1 MLAGADLSGPRIAFY
16 AAVATMLP
24 IVMLALGFQLRA
36 REILWQ
42 GGRLGKKT
50 ALLVLLLGAIWVLEM
65 GWAEINAL
73 FSLADDRNE
82 SYKWVATGAGI
93 GCVILVVGTLD
104 AVIDQLIESFKKD
117 RNAELKETVER
128 VVRDEVNQAVKP
140 EVERRSKA
148 EPDDEGGAD

>member
-1 MLAGADLSGPRIAFY
+1 VLAVADLSGPRIAFY
-16 AAVATMLP
+16 AAVATVLP

-36 REILWQ
+36 REILWH

-82 SYKWVATGAGI
+82 SYTWVATGAGI
-93 GCVILVVGTLD
+93 GCVVLVVGTLD
-104 AVIDQLIESFKKD
+104 AVMDQLIESYRKD
-117 RNAELKETVER
+117 RETELKEMVER
-128 VVRDEVNQAVKP
+128 VVREELTQAVKE
-140 EVERRSKA
+140 EVERCSRT
-148 EPDDEGGAD
+148 EPADEGGN